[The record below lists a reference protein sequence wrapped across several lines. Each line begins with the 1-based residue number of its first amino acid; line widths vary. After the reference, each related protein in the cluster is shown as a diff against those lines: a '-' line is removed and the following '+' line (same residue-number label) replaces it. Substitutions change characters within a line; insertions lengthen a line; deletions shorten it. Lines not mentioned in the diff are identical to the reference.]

1 MSGTYKIT
9 AVPVLHSHGNFKGK
23 LKGVSFTA
31 VSPTDTKAWLAGNC
45 GQFEMAFS
53 RIMPSSLAKVIIAA
67 LTHGDEVELPGMYAA
82 EQFEREFLFEWS
94 PVHLVVPPQ
103 FVHERAV

>member
-1 MSGTYKIT
+1 
-9 AVPVLHSHGNFKGK
+9 
-23 LKGVSFTA
+23 
-31 VSPTDTKAWLAGNC
+31 
-45 GQFEMAFS
+45 
-53 RIMPSSLAKVIIAA
+53 
-67 LTHGDEVELPGMYAA
+67 MYAA